1 MVTPNTWESQRP
13 HVQERVKG
21 RKLKWGA
28 SDTDLR
34 MREGTSGLQR
44 GGRSFQEDKSIAA
57 QFTTAKCWK
66 QPKCLSVNEWI
77 KKLWYIYMMEC
88 VNVEWNVECIRSRK
102 KEVATTLCD
111 SMDGTGEHYA
121 KWNKPGG
128 EWQIPY
134 DLTFNWNLINKMN
147 KQAKYNQRHWN

>member
-128 EWQIPY
+128 ERQIPY